1 MSARGG
7 GISHWDEV
15 PPRPYEHG
23 DLRATRLRIGPRAG
37 ASVVGLSRF
46 LIPPGCRSMPVHVH
60 ADEEEIFHVLTGD
73 GFAYIGDQSFAIGP
87 GDTLVHPA
95 GGRPHTILAGGSD
108 LDVLVFAS
116 GSPTNLTYLARP
128 QLFWAGPHWI
138 PAASEH
144 PFKAEAACGPLV
156 LPEPTVERPATIVAL
171 ADVAPDQHQREGYRG
186 SWRDLASPGGSVQ
199 SGLRHVTLDAGQM
212 SAPPHWHSCE
222 EELFVILGGTG
233 ELLLMENDLT
243 ETRTPLIPGN
253 VVARPSATGVAHALI
268 AAEAGL
274 TFLAYGLRDAGEI
287 VYYPR
292 SRKAYLGPLL
302 VRVEPVA
309 DYWDGEP

>member
-1 MSARGG
+1 MTAGRG
-7 GISHWDEV
+7 GISHWDDV

-23 DLRATRLRIGPRAG
+23 DLRATRLRVGPRAG
-37 ASVVGLSRF
+37 AVAVGLSRF
-46 LIPPGCRSMPVHVH
+46 LIPPGGRSMPVHVH
-60 ADEEEIFHVLTGD
+60 ADEEEIFHVLAGE
-73 GFAYIGDQSFAIGP
+73 GFAYLGDKSYAIGP

-95 GGRPHTILAGGSD
+95 GGLPHTILAGASE

-116 GSPTNLTYLARP
+116 GSPTNLTYVVRP

-138 PAASEH
+138 PAAAEH
-144 PFKAEAACGPLV
+144 PFKAEAACGPLE
-156 LPEPTVERPATIVAL
+156 LPQPTAERPDAIVAL
-171 ADVAPDQHQREGYRG
+171 ADVAPDPHVRDGYRG
-186 SWRDLASPGGSVQ
+186 AWRDLASPGGSVD
-199 SGLRHVTLDAGQM
+199 SGLRHVTLEPGQM
-212 SAPPHWHSCE
+212 SAPPHWHGSE
-222 EELFVILGGTG
+222 EELFVILDGAG

-243 ETRTPLIPGN
+243 QTRTPLVAGN
-253 VVARPSATGVAHALI
+253 AVARPAATGVAHALV

-274 TFLAYGLRDAGEI
+274 TFLAYGLRDPGEI

-292 SRKAYLGPLL
+292 SRKAWLGPLM